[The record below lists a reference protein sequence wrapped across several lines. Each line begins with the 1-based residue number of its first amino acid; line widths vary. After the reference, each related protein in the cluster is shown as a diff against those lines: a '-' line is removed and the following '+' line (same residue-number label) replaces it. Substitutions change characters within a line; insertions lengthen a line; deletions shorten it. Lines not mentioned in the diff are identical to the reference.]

1 MTTKGRIMTRQI
13 TVNVDADGMD
23 FEDVGVNQRGTLRT
37 RQVTFLEEGDRDV
50 PILNAVFSWG
60 GECRSD
66 IFLKGSVSGGKFFAT
81 GLTRLFEG
89 TSEDTGDLDGQLT
102 INFDVGKGETEN
114 FAFTVTNTDENAQ
127 DRATWRLAVANNIT
141 E

>member
-1 MTTKGRIMTRQI
+1 MTRRI

-23 FEDVGVNQRGTLRT
+23 FEDFGPNERGSLRT

-66 IFLKGSVSGGKFFAT
+66 IFLKGSVNGGKVFAT

-89 TSEDTGDLDGQLT
+89 ASEDTSDLDGQQT
-102 INFDVGKGETEN
+102 INFNVDKGETDTFE
-114 FAFTVTNTDENAQ
+114 FTVTNTDENAQ
-127 DRATWRLAVANNIT
+127 DRATWRLTVANNIT